1 MRSYFE
7 NLATTI
13 RRSSAGAE
21 CRVQFVSG
29 IRHLLQ
35 VVDYGLL
42 EWIACRS
49 PSPDT
54 QPAQDLLAGLH
65 SPTDGVLVDAL
76 DSLLVS
82 ADQNGWGGL
91 YRIGMNEL
99 PDGHAAIRLCEDS
112 APTMFSLLRRIVTLR
127 NDGGE
132 GHGLPGGYDQEAE
145 SAAFDYILSA
155 LAGLLPRNS
164 GSELVVGPG
173 ECEVRLRMLA
183 AVGTSPVLIRRIKVL
198 NSSRVR
204 VQAQYY
210 DASGALKSYSYEAFN
225 VFSLFTGKQVPQLVR
240 TENSW
245 RPLCY
250 LPERITDTFT
260 GRESERAVI
269 FDWLSDRESRACL
282 VYGDGGVGKTTLVV
296 EALHQFLEEDVKV
309 DWQPRIICFYTAKRS
324 QFGVEGLGP
333 VGIGQ
338 PHLMDLLSHLHV
350 LLFDCYPEKDFYR
363 KSINAAA
370 TSMQEKM
377 RNELGVEKADHLIVI
392 DNAETLIENDA
403 ERDQLGQELKDV
415 ARRLG
420 RVIITSRRRE
430 VIGADPIEVKA
441 LSTVDAVRFLRL
453 RGADKLKIQ
462 SIKKATDG
470 QLMAVVQDLER
481 RPLVLDAFLNVLTDP
496 NYGSLLKAKE
506 RVVGMLKKDLG
517 AFLFS
522 DAWVRLSKDVRRL
535 LVLMTRVADVHDSQ
549 SLKICASVCG
559 VSVHEAERAFEE
571 SSGIA
576 SVINIEDGVQISFSK
591 NFLDFCSDKSVVAND
606 EVERA
611 TALYTQFLRR
621 ARSFSGDRVKEAFRT
636 PVAKA
641 AHRAIAEGD
650 LRGGRTL
657 YEQAIVADNANGF
670 LFDRYAYFLFHEM
683 RDLKAALHHSKIATG
698 LQPAEGELWFTRGMI
713 EARIGDVRAAEGSL
727 AKAETLGVS
736 KFRCSLQLA
745 WAYLKARPR
754 QIGLATTVIRY
765 LEAASMTPACSG
777 KDRVEVQRL
786 KDRLATV
793 SA

>member
-1 MRSYFE
+1 
-7 NLATTI
+7 
-13 RRSSAGAE
+13 
-21 CRVQFVSG
+21 
-29 IRHLLQ
+29 
-35 VVDYGLL
+35 
-42 EWIACRS
+42 
-49 PSPDT
+49 
-54 QPAQDLLAGLH
+54 
-65 SPTDGVLVDAL
+65 
-76 DSLLVS
+76 
-82 ADQNGWGGL
+82 
-91 YRIGMNEL
+91 
-99 PDGHAAIRLCEDS
+99 
-112 APTMFSLLRRIVTLR
+112 
-127 NDGGE
+127 
-132 GHGLPGGYDQEAE
+132 
-145 SAAFDYILSA
+145 
-155 LAGLLPRNS
+155 
-164 GSELVVGPG
+164 
-173 ECEVRLRMLA
+173 
-183 AVGTSPVLIRRIKVL
+183 
-198 NSSRVR
+198 
-204 VQAQYY
+204 
-210 DASGALKSYSYEAFN
+210 
-225 VFSLFTGKQVPQLVR
+225 
-240 TENSW
+240 
-245 RPLCY
+245 
-250 LPERITDTFT
+250 
-260 GRESERAVI
+260 
-269 FDWLSDRESRACL
+269 
-282 VYGDGGVGKTTLVV
+282 
-296 EALHQFLEEDVKV
+296 
-309 DWQPRIICFYTAKRS
+309 
-324 QFGVEGLGP
+324 
-333 VGIGQ
+333 
-338 PHLMDLLSHLHV
+338 
-350 LLFDCYPEKDFYR
+350 
-363 KSINAAA
+363 
-370 TSMQEKM
+370 
-377 RNELGVEKADHLIVI
+377 
-392 DNAETLIENDA
+392 
-403 ERDQLGQELKDV
+403 
-415 ARRLG
+415 
-420 RVIITSRRRE
+420 
-430 VIGADPIEVKA
+430 
-441 LSTVDAVRFLRL
+441 
-453 RGADKLKIQ
+453 
-462 SIKKATDG
+462 
-470 QLMAVVQDLER
+470 
-481 RPLVLDAFLNVLTDP
+481 
-496 NYGSLLKAKE
+496 
-506 RVVGMLKKDLG
+506 
-517 AFLFS
+517 LFS